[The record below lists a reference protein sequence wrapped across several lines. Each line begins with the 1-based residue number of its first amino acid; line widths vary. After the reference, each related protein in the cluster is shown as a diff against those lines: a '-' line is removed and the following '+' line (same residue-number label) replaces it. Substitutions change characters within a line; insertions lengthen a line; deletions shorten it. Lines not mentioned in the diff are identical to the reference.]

1 MGLRRL
7 ADLGFAALLA
17 APLAASAQTSSGG
30 KTIYCCDIGG
40 QPICGDVL
48 PNACYGRAYREM
60 SPQGV
65 IRRQVAAPLTA
76 DEISRRNEDARL
88 RAEADARLA
97 RQRRLDQALL
107 DTYQS
112 VADVDFRRDRALAD
126 LDKTISSLRVR
137 ETELVERRNRIAK
150 ETEPFQGRAVPR
162 ELAEDLD
169 NANGE
174 LSAHRS
180 VIDAKQRERE
190 SIRARFE
197 EDRRRYIELT
207 TAPTDASRR

>member
-7 ADLGFAALLA
+7 ADIGLAVLLA
-17 APLAASAQTSSGG
+17 APLAASAQSGG
-30 KTIYCCDIGG
+30 GKSIYCCDIGA
-40 QPICGDVL
+40 QPVCGDVL

-76 DEISRRNEDARL
+76 EEISRRNEEARA
-88 RAEADARLA
+88 RAEAEARLA

-112 VADVDFRRDRALAD
+112 VADVESRRDRALAD
-126 LDKTISSLRVR
+126 LDKTIAGLRLR
-137 ETELVERRNRIAK
+137 EGELVERRNRIAK
-150 ETEPFQGRAVPR
+150 EVEPYQGKSVPR
-162 ELAEDLD
+162 ELADDLD

-197 EDRRRYIELT
+197 EDRRRYIDLT
-207 TAPTDASRR
+207 TGAPRR

>member
-7 ADLGFAALLA
+7 ADIGLAVLLA
-17 APLAASAQTSSGG
+17 APLAASAQSGGG
-30 KTIYCCDIGG
+30 KTIYCCDIGA

-48 PNACYGRAYREM
+48 PAACYGRAYREM

-76 DEISRRNEDARL
+76 DEISRRNEETRA
-88 RAEADARLA
+88 RAEAEARLA

-112 VADVDFRRDRALAD
+112 VADVESRRDRALAD
-126 LDKTISSLRVR
+126 LDKTLASLRLR
-137 ETELVERRNRIAK
+137 EAELVERRNRIAK
-150 ETEPFQGRAVPR
+150 EAEPYQGKAVPR
-162 ELAEDLD
+162 ELADDLD

-197 EDRRRYIELT
+197 EDRRRYIDLT
-207 TAPTDASRR
+207 TDAPRR